1 MAKTQSTRYKCD
13 DCGQLCR
20 SEVGLTRHVKA
31 KHKSKRGE
39 PSKDDRA
46 LITTVGRPTDYS
58 DELAAKF
65 CAMIAIGYSLRTAC
79 KEEDMPAPTTIYVWL
94 RQHKEFNEQYAR
106 ACEERTEAMAE
117 DILDI
122 ADDGTN
128 DYMMVT
134 KGDQEFEVL
143 NSEHLQRSR
152 LRIDTRKWLM
162 SKVKP
167 TKFGDKL
174 DVTSDG
180 KPLPTP
186 IYGGNSGKST
196 TQSK

>member
-1 MAKTQSTRYKCD
+1 MHITR
-13 DCGQLCR
+13 
-20 SEVGLTRHVKA
+20 
-31 KHKSKRGE
+31 KHKAMSGK
-39 PSKDDRA
+39 PKKDDRA
-46 LITTVGRPTDYS
+46 LITKMGRPTDYT

-65 CAMIAIGYSLRTAC
+65 CALISIGYSLRTAC

-94 RQHKEFNEQYAR
+94 RQHKEFSEQYAQ

-128 DYMMVT
+128 DYMMIT
-134 KGDQEFEVL
+134 KGDQEFEVV
-143 NSEHLQRSR
+143 NNEVLQRSR

-167 TKFGDKL
+167 RKFGDKL

-186 IYGGNSGKST
+186 IYGGRSNDST
-196 TQSK
+196 IKRKQ